1 MISTIM
7 RELKN
12 NISIQAI
19 IISFVHRRR
28 CMSRLNTIF
37 QRNTRFLL
45 RLYHIHMSS
54 HNSLSMMS
62 WLLHKFLLT
71 MLPKVM
77 CLYTLLNMEVQVL
90 NHRPSLF
97 QCNSSF
103 SPILHKSIV
112 YSLLQCLHM
121 LLMPIM
127 IITIIQSTMEL
138 QYNNLL
144 PTDIINILHLYSNQL
159 SHKKD
164 QSMIRRLLQRLK
176 MSVLPSNS
184 QHMILSS

>member
-7 RELKN
+7 KELKN

-19 IISFVHRRR
+19 IISSVHKRRS
-28 CMSRLNTIF
+28 MSRLNIIF
-37 QRNTRFLL
+37 LRNIKFPL

-54 HNSLSMMS
+54 HNNLSMMS
-62 WLLHKFLLT
+62 WLLHKFLHT

-77 CLYTLLNMEVQVL
+77 CLFTLLNMEVQVL

-103 SPILHKSIV
+103 SPIHHKSMV

-127 IITIIQSTMEL
+127 IITTIQSTMEL
-138 QYNNLL
+138 QYNSLL
-144 PTDIINILHLYSNQL
+144 PTDIINILHLCNNQL

-164 QSMIRRLLQRLK
+164 Q
-176 MSVLPSNS
+176 
-184 QHMILSS
+184 